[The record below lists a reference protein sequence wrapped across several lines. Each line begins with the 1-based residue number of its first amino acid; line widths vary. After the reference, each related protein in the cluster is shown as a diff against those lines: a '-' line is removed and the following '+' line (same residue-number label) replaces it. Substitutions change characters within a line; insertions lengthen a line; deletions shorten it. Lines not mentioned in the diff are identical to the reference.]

1 MGRVGG
7 GGGGGGG
14 GLLRFVVHDPGAG
27 RWEHGGEA
35 NEGVENGGNVVVSEA
50 SNAVEKVVALLWW
63 GDTGGRGFIAA
74 VAGG

>member
-7 GGGGGGG
+7 GGGGD
-14 GLLRFVVHDPGAG
+14 LLRFVVHDPGAG

-50 SNAVEKVVALLWW
+50 SNAVEEVVALRWR
-63 GDTGGRGFIAA
+63 GTGFIAT
-74 VAGG
+74 VAGS